1 MVDKLYLIFTWQR
14 LFSLSTRCSKQKL
27 KCLNR
32 NYLLS
37 LRQPLQHLFEII
49 GLFIVMM
56 NSAYSESAS
65 TINFIHGSRP
75 YLTYDGGRTKI
86 DSTEAL
92 LGIGLSNGTFINAA
106 EDSSSIFNPIELPN
120 INDTIAN
127 IQTIVPLSTAGNSNY
142 PVINMSDLLRPP
154 YNYFGDD
161 DGDGYAIENG
171 NVTATAT
178 GRIRLKWEIRDP
190 SVSNLNSSNAF
201 KDITSMIKNDPNI
214 SFSPCDGPYRL
225 TISADNG
232 ELETLY
238 GEPNRSS
245 FTASSHTYY
254 INPNRAQAKVCYIQP
269 NLVSDNTSQTG
280 YYTNGSLWDN
290 PYFENGK
297 YRGYPSKGYK
307 VVNAHNSG
315 NYNGSWSVT
324 QNNFPT
330 TGSHGLFFYL
340 LLGGI
345 TPENVLYAN
354 GNLVSAVEGGNVHLS
369 LSVSQTQQ
377 WHHTLSGMKP
387 YGMIEPA
394 LKVTLIGPR
403 FNSGDKSFRPLTFRL
418 YADSSKS
425 KLLYEFKLM
434 RWYIVQP
441 GVTYGSGYPTRWTK
455 YQALSYQSEAKN
467 YCSGLGNGYRL
478 ADVNDF
484 TNNNYWDTS
493 DYPWIDI
500 IWGGGIPDRPTNS
513 YLRQISYQD
522 GGRWI
527 GGINNEWGCLS
538 NGYSNARC
546 QGYPG
551 SDWDNDSYWS
561 ASIGTYEYPYNGEPL
576 VVNNIVGVI
585 SIYDRVQSRTNLRAA
600 CVIP

>member
-1 MVDKLYLIFTWQR
+1 
-14 LFSLSTRCSKQKL
+14 
-27 KCLNR
+27 
-32 NYLLS
+32 
-37 LRQPLQHLFEII
+37 
-49 GLFIVMM
+49 M

-269 NLVSDNTSQTG
+269 NLVSDNTSQ
-280 YYTNGSLWDN
+280 
-290 PYFENGK
+290 
-297 YRGYPSKGYK
+297 
-307 VVNAHNSG
+307 
-315 NYNGSWSVT
+315 
-324 QNNFPT
+324 
-330 TGSHGLFFYL
+330 
-340 LLGGI
+340 
-345 TPENVLYAN
+345 
-354 GNLVSAVEGGNVHLS
+354 
-369 LSVSQTQQ
+369 
-377 WHHTLSGMKP
+377 
-387 YGMIEPA
+387 
-394 LKVTLIGPR
+394 KVTLIGPR

-585 SIYDRVQSRTNLRAA
+585 SIYDRVQSRTNLRTA